1 MAEASTIDFTTDSV
15 DGKSSSIHIASDQLI
30 DPYCELC
37 FENKGEKVTTDCFC
51 KECNLCLCTSCHDVH
66 KQVPS
71 LQRHQI
77 LRGSRMPRSLADK
90 PIKYPDCELHIGN
103 INDRYCHEHHEMLCS
118 ECLKQNHQR
127 CHVDTI
133 TDLCKILGSDDI
145 KCFTAMVDN
154 VELYVQNTQSKLQ
167 NNISDLTKE
176 QENEIKRAEQ
186 AKQDMIQKANDM
198 FNETV
203 SGISKHYHN
212 KVGEIKSH
220 IGGLTDELHG
230 LDEIRKKLNRK
241 VSIKFDPNLF
251 IQMQQMVD
259 TTQTCKREIDD
270 MISEIK
276 TTNISFSFS
285 KEISEFLACKSFV
298 DVQEISSPLSI
309 TDDVGDIFF
318 PYITSQAG
326 RPYGA
331 SQAGRPYGTSQS
343 GRPYGTSQ
351 AGRPYG
357 TSQAGRPYITS
368 QAGRPYI
375 TSQAGRPY
383 ITSQA
388 GRPYG
393 ASQAG
398 RPYGTSQ
405 SGRSYIT
412 SPAGRPY
419 GTSQAGRSYGTSQ
432 AGRSYIT
439 SPAGR
444 SYITSQA
451 GRLYGTS
458 QAGRPYI
465 TSQAGRPYGTSQAGR
480 SYGTSQAGRSY
491 ITSPAGRP
499 YGTSQAG
506 RPYITSQAGRPYGTS
521 QAGRSYGTSQAGR
534 SYITSPAGRS
544 YITSQAGRT
553 ILAKKNSVDI
563 SHIIARKMSHMNIT
577 TPKDNDQPWV
587 GGLAVTDN
595 GTLLVGDFNIPTLK
609 VFSQDNT
616 LLSSVPLSS
625 DWCTDVTVTEDDI
638 AVVSTRDKTLHFLD
652 ISNPPS
658 SSVQRPM
665 QLGYTVLGIT
675 TTHKD
680 NLVVTARTTPPSV
693 RMIDTNGKE
702 VWSVSKGPDNQQ
714 LFDTPYYI
722 VTSKIND
729 TETVIV
735 SDRLKETL
743 TLLNA
748 NNGSL
753 LKIVD
758 MQGTGPLGITVD
770 NNGNIFVACNITSE
784 ICVWSNDFTK
794 SRTLIS
800 RKELEMEPRCIAYS
814 RSTDTLYISYYEDC
828 DYIERFNFLWLTNN
842 LSHILELQNLVYRTH

>member
-37 FENKGEKVTTDCFC
+37 FDNKGEKVTTDCFC

-118 ECLKQNHQR
+118 ECLKQSHQR

-133 TDLCKILGSDDI
+133 TDLSKILGSDDI
-145 KCFTAMVDN
+145 KSFTAMVDN

-167 NNISDLTKE
+167 NNISDLTRE

-186 AKQDMIQKANDM
+186 AKQDMIQKANEM

-203 SGISKHYHN
+203 SGITKHYHN

-220 IGGLTDELHG
+220 IVGLIDELHD

-241 VSIKFDPNLF
+241 VSTKFDPNLF
-251 IQMQQMVD
+251 IQMQQIVD

-285 KEISEFLACKSFV
+285 KEISDFLACKSFG

-326 RPYGA
+326 R
-331 SQAGRPYGTSQS
+331 
-343 GRPYGTSQ
+343 
-351 AGRPYG
+351 
-357 TSQAGRPYITS
+357 
-368 QAGRPYI
+368 
-375 TSQAGRPY
+375 
-383 ITSQA
+383 
-388 GRPYG
+388 
-393 ASQAG
+393 
-398 RPYGTSQ
+398 
-405 SGRSYIT
+405 
-412 SPAGRPY
+412 
-419 GTSQAGRSYGTSQ
+419 
-432 AGRSYIT
+432 
-439 SPAGR
+439 
-444 SYITSQA
+444 
-451 GRLYGTS
+451 
-458 QAGRPYI
+458 
-465 TSQAGRPYGTSQAGR
+465 
-480 SYGTSQAGRSY
+480 
-491 ITSPAGRP
+491 
-499 YGTSQAG
+499 
-506 RPYITSQAGRPYGTS
+506 
-521 QAGRSYGTSQAGR
+521 
-534 SYITSPAGRS
+534 
-544 YITSQAGRT
+544 T
-553 ILAKKNSVDI
+553 ILSKKDSVNI
-563 SHIIARKMSHMNIT
+563 SHIVARKMSHMNISF
-577 TPKDNDQPWV
+577 PKGKPKPCV
-587 GGLAVTDN
+587 CGLAVTDN
-595 GTLLVGDFNIPTLK
+595 GTLLVGDYNNATLK
-609 VFSQDNT
+609 VFSQDST
-616 LLSSVPLSS
+616 LVSSVPLSA
-625 DWCTDVTVTEDDI
+625 WCYDVTVTEDDI
-638 AVVSTRDKTLHFLD
+638 AVVSTDDKTLHYLD
-652 ISNPPS
+652 ITDPPS

-665 QLGYTVLGIT
+665 QLGYTVCGIT
-675 TTHKD
+675 PYKD
-680 NLVVTARTTPPSV
+680 RLVVTACTTPPSV
-693 RMIDTNGKE
+693 RMIDMNGKV
-702 VWSVSKGPDNQQ
+702 VWSVTKGPDNQE
-714 LFDTPYYI
+714 LFDVPRYI

-735 SDRLKETL
+735 TDWRKETL

-758 MQGTGPLGITVD
+758 MKGKGPLGLTVD
-770 NNGNIFVACNITSE
+770 NNGNIFVACGTTSE

-800 RKELEMEPRCIAYS
+800 RKNLEREPYYIAYS
-814 RSTDTLYISYYEDC
+814 RSTDTLYIGCYAAC
-828 DYIERFNFLWLTNN
+828 DYIERLQ
-842 LSHILELQNLVYRTH
+842 LSMADQ

>member
-15 DGKSSSIHIASDQLI
+15 DGESSSIHIASDQLI

-103 INDRYCHEHHEMLCS
+103 INDRYCREHHEMLCS

-133 TDLCKILGSDDI
+133 TELCKILGSDDI
-145 KCFTAMVDN
+145 KSFTAMVDN

-167 NNISDLTKE
+167 NNISDLTRE

-186 AKQDMIQKANDM
+186 AKQDMIQKANEM

-203 SGISKHYHN
+203 SGITKHYHN

-220 IGGLTDELHG
+220 IVGLIDERHD

-241 VSIKFDPNLF
+241 VSTKFDPNLF
-251 IQMQQMVD
+251 IQMQQIVD

-285 KEISEFLACKSFV
+285 KEISDFLACKSFG

-326 RPYGA
+326 RPYI
-331 SQAGRPYGTSQS
+331 TSQVVK
-343 GRPYGTSQ
+343 PYETSQ
-351 AGRPYG
+351 
-357 TSQAGRPYITS
+357 TGRPYITS

-375 TSQAGRPY
+375 ASQVGRPNITSQTGRPNITSQVGRPY
-383 ITSQA
+383 ITSQ
-388 GRPYG
+388 
-393 ASQAG
+393 S
-398 RPYGTSQ
+398 
-405 SGRSYIT
+405 
-412 SPAGRPY
+412 
-419 GTSQAGRSYGTSQ
+419 
-432 AGRSYIT
+432 
-439 SPAGR
+439 
-444 SYITSQA
+444 
-451 GRLYGTS
+451 
-458 QAGRPYI
+458 
-465 TSQAGRPYGTSQAGR
+465 
-480 SYGTSQAGRSY
+480 
-491 ITSPAGRP
+491 
-499 YGTSQAG
+499 
-506 RPYITSQAGRPYGTS
+506 
-521 QAGRSYGTSQAGR
+521 
-534 SYITSPAGRS
+534 
-544 YITSQAGRT
+544 GRT
-553 ILAKKNSVDI
+553 ILAMKNSVDI
-563 SHIIARKMSHMNIT
+563 SHIVARKMSHMNIKS
-577 TPKDNDQPWV
+577 PKDRLKPCV
-587 GGLAVTDN
+587 SGLAITDN
-595 GTLLVGDFNIPTLK
+595 GTLLVGDFINKTLK

-616 LLSSVPLSS
+616 LLSSVRLSAGF
-625 DWCTDVTVTEDDI
+625 TDVTVTEDDI
-638 AVVSTRDKTLHFLD
+638 AVVNTRDKTLHYLD

-658 SSVQRPM
+658 PSVQRSVS
-665 QLGYTVLGIT
+665 LGYNVGGIT
-675 TTHKD
+675 TYKD
-680 NLVVTARTTPPSV
+680 RLVVTADTTPPSV
-693 RMIDTNGKE
+693 RMIDMNGKV
-702 VWSVSKGPDNQQ
+702 VWSVTKGPDNQE
-714 LFDTPYYI
+714 LFDVPRYI

-735 SDRLKETL
+735 TDWRKETL

-758 MQGTGPLGITVD
+758 MKGKCPLDITVD
-770 NNGNIFVACNITSE
+770 NDGNIFVDCGTTSE

-800 RKELEMEPRCIAYS
+800 QKDLEMTPFYIAYS
-814 RSTDTLYISYYEDC
+814 SSTDTLYIGYNKAC
-828 DYIERFNFLWLTNN
+828 DYIERFQ
-842 LSHILELQNLVYRTH
+842 LSMADQ

>member
-1 MAEASTIDFTTDSV
+1 MWITTLYPFIYFRMAEASTIDFTTDSV

-103 INDRYCHEHHEMLCS
+103 INDRYCREHHEMLCS

-145 KCFTAMVDN
+145 KSFTAMVDN

-167 NNISDLTKE
+167 NNISDLTRE

-186 AKQDMIQKANDM
+186 AKQDMIQKANEM

-203 SGISKHYHN
+203 SGITKHYHN

-220 IGGLTDELHG
+220 IVGLIDELHD

-241 VSIKFDPNLF
+241 VSTKFDPNLF

-285 KEISEFLACKSFV
+285 KEISDFLACKSFG

-326 RPYGA
+326 R
-331 SQAGRPYGTSQS
+331 
-343 GRPYGTSQ
+343 
-351 AGRPYG
+351 
-357 TSQAGRPYITS
+357 
-368 QAGRPYI
+368 
-375 TSQAGRPY
+375 
-383 ITSQA
+383 
-388 GRPYG
+388 
-393 ASQAG
+393 
-398 RPYGTSQ
+398 
-405 SGRSYIT
+405 
-412 SPAGRPY
+412 
-419 GTSQAGRSYGTSQ
+419 
-432 AGRSYIT
+432 
-439 SPAGR
+439 
-444 SYITSQA
+444 
-451 GRLYGTS
+451 
-458 QAGRPYI
+458 
-465 TSQAGRPYGTSQAGR
+465 
-480 SYGTSQAGRSY
+480 
-491 ITSPAGRP
+491 
-499 YGTSQAG
+499 
-506 RPYITSQAGRPYGTS
+506 
-521 QAGRSYGTSQAGR
+521 
-534 SYITSPAGRS
+534 
-544 YITSQAGRT
+544 T
-553 ILAKKNSVDI
+553 ILSKKDSVDI
-563 SHIIARKMSHMNIT
+563 SHIVARKMSHMNIT
-577 TPKDNDQPWV
+577 SPNDNNEPRV

-595 GTLLVGDFNIPTLK
+595 GTLLVSDWNNKTLK
-609 VFSQDNT
+609 VFSQEST
-616 LLSSVPLSS
+616 LVSSVPLS
-625 DWCTDVTVTEDDI
+625 DGCMGVTVTEDDI

-652 ISNPPS
+652 ISNPPT
-658 SSVQRPM
+658 SSVQRSVT
-665 QLGYTVLGIT
+665 LGYIVGGIT

-680 NLVVTARTTPPSV
+680 KLVVTAETAPPSV
-693 RMIDTNGKE
+693 RMIDMNGKK
-702 VWSVSKGPDNQQ
+702 VWSVSKGPYNQQ
-714 LFDTPYYI
+714 LFVAPHYI
-722 VTSKIND
+722 VTSKIHD

-735 SDRLKETL
+735 SDWLKETL

-758 MQGTGPLGITVD
+758 MEGKYPRGITVD
-770 NNGNIFVACNITSE
+770 NDGNIFVDCHTTSE
-784 ICVWSNDFTK
+784 ICVWSNDFLK

-800 RKELEMEPRCIAYS
+800 GKDLEREPDCIAYS

-828 DYIERFNFLWLTNN
+828 DYIERFQ
-842 LSHILELQNLVYRTH
+842 LSMADQ

>member
-90 PIKYPDCELHIGN
+90 PIKYPGCELHIGN
-103 INDRYCHEHHEMLCS
+103 INDRYCREHHEMLCS

-176 QENEIKRAEQ
+176 QENEIKKAEQ

-251 IQMQQMVD
+251 IQMQQIVD

-270 MISEIK
+270 TISEIK

-285 KEISEFLACKSFV
+285 KEISAFLSCKSFG
-298 DVQEISSPLSI
+298 DIQEISSPLSI
-309 TDDVGDIFF
+309 TDDIKDIFF

-326 RPYGA
+326 RSYGA
-331 SQAGRPYGTSQS
+331 
-343 GRPYGTSQ
+343 SQ

-375 TSQAGRPY
+375 TSPAGRPY
-383 ITSQA
+383 IT
-388 GRPYG
+388 P
-393 ASQAG
+393 
-398 RPYGTSQ
+398 Q
-405 SGRSYIT
+405 SGR
-412 SPAGRPY
+412 A
-419 GTSQAGRSYGTSQ
+419 
-432 AGRSYIT
+432 
-439 SPAGR
+439 
-444 SYITSQA
+444 
-451 GRLYGTS
+451 
-458 QAGRPYI
+458 
-465 TSQAGRPYGTSQAGR
+465 
-480 SYGTSQAGRSY
+480 
-491 ITSPAGRP
+491 
-499 YGTSQAG
+499 
-506 RPYITSQAGRPYGTS
+506 
-521 QAGRSYGTSQAGR
+521 
-534 SYITSPAGRS
+534 
-544 YITSQAGRT
+544 

-577 TPKDNDQPWV
+577 SPKDNDQPWV
-587 GGLAVTDN
+587 SGLAVTDN
-595 GTLLVGDFNIPTLK
+595 GTILVTDLNNATLK
-609 VFSQDNT
+609 VFSQDST
-616 LLSSVPLSS
+616 LLSSVP
-625 DWCTDVTVTEDDI
+625 CTDVTVTEDDI
-638 AVVSTRDKTLHFLD
+638 AVVSKGDKTLHFLD
-652 ISNPPS
+652 ISNPPTT
-658 SSVQRPM
+658 SVQRSVS
-665 QLGYTVLGIT
+665 LGYKVWAIT
-675 TTHKD
+675 TYSDK
-680 NLVVTARTTPPSV
+680 LVVTADTTPPSV
-693 RMIDTNGKE
+693 RMIDMNGKE
-702 VWSVSKGPDNQQ
+702 VWSVSKDPDNQQ
-714 LFDTPYYI
+714 LFVAPHYI
-722 VTSKIND
+722 VTSKIHD

-735 SDRLKETL
+735 SDYEKETL

-758 MQGTGPLGITVD
+758 MKGKMPRGITVD
-770 NNGNIFVACNITSE
+770 NDGNIFVACYNTRQ

-800 RKELEMEPRCIAYS
+800 RKDLEREPYYIAYS
-814 RSTDTLYISYYEDC
+814 RSTDTLYIGYILVC
-828 DYIERFNFLWLTNN
+828 DYIERFQ
-842 LSHILELQNLVYRTH
+842 LSIADQ

>member
-1 MAEASTIDFTTDSV
+1 MAEASTIGFTTDSV
-15 DGKSSSIHIASDQLI
+15 DEKSSTRPVTSDPLKDPRNYSTRPVASDQLIDPGNSSTRPVASDQLIDPGNSSTRPVASDQLIDPGNSSARPVASDQLI
-30 DPYCELC
+30 DPYCEIC
-37 FENKGEKVTTDCFC
+37 HDIKEEKVAV
-51 KECNLCLCTSCHDVH
+51 KCLCENCNWFLCASCHDVH
-66 KQVPS
+66 KQMQFS
-71 LQRHQI
+71 QRHTF
-77 LRGSRMPRSLADK
+77 LRGSRMPKSLADK

-186 AKQDMIQKANDM
+186 AKQDMIQKANEM

-203 SGISKHYHN
+203 SGITKHYHN
-212 KVGEIKSH
+212 KVGEKKFH
-220 IGGLTDELHG
+220 IDGLTDELHD

-251 IQMQQMVD
+251 IQMQQIVD

-285 KEISEFLACKSFV
+285 KEISDFLACKSFG

-351 AGRPYG
+351 AGRPV
-357 TSQAGRPYITS
+357 
-368 QAGRPYI
+368 
-375 TSQAGRPY
+375 
-383 ITSQA
+383 
-388 GRPYG
+388 
-393 ASQAG
+393 
-398 RPYGTSQ
+398 
-405 SGRSYIT
+405 
-412 SPAGRPY
+412 
-419 GTSQAGRSYGTSQ
+419 
-432 AGRSYIT
+432 
-439 SPAGR
+439 
-444 SYITSQA
+444 
-451 GRLYGTS
+451 
-458 QAGRPYI
+458 
-465 TSQAGRPYGTSQAGR
+465 
-480 SYGTSQAGRSY
+480 
-491 ITSPAGRP
+491 
-499 YGTSQAG
+499 
-506 RPYITSQAGRPYGTS
+506 
-521 QAGRSYGTSQAGR
+521 
-534 SYITSPAGRS
+534 
-544 YITSQAGRT
+544 
-553 ILAKKNSVDI
+553 LAKKNSVDI

-577 TPKDNDQPWV
+577 SPKDNNKPRV
-587 GGLAVTDN
+587 NGLAVTDN
-595 GTLLVGDFNIPTLK
+595 GTLLVGDFNNDTLK
-609 VFSQDNT
+609 VFSQDTT
-616 LLSSVPLSS
+616 LVSSVPLSAG
-625 DWCTDVTVTEDDI
+625 CTDVTVTENDI
-638 AVVSTRDKTLHFLD
+638 AVVSTGDKTLHFLD

-658 SSVQRPM
+658 SSVQRSIS
-665 QLGYTVLGIT
+665 LGYRVCGIT
-675 TTHKD
+675 TYKD
-680 NLVVTARTTPPSV
+680 KLVVTTYTTTPPSV
-693 RMIDTNGKE
+693 RMIDRNGKE

-714 LFDTPYYI
+714 LFDTPFYI
-722 VTSKIND
+722 VTSKINA

-735 SDRLKETL
+735 SDKWKETL

-758 MQGTGPLGITVD
+758 MNGKGPCGITVD
-770 NNGNIFVACNITSE
+770 NDGNIFVACCSFLTRE

-800 RKELEMEPRCIAYS
+800 RKDLEREPDCIAYS
-814 RSTDTLYISYYEDC
+814 RSTDTLYISYNRAC
-828 DYIERFNFLWLTNN
+828 DYIERFQ
-842 LSHILELQNLVYRTH
+842 LSTCH